1 MRAYSHLPTR
11 AGKKKRKRGG
21 GKKVRQQKEAFDERE
36 AKRQAQRELEQ
47 RTGAEGVFASINAMI
62 GDASQAAAIRR
73 AEAEEA
79 GGAGSGGGGMGG
91 RNAHLFQPPGGA
103 KAAAGSK
110 AAKVGGCWRAAPVC
124 TALVAGCARPP
135 DHHPCGHRGLPDS
148 ASCLLSAPFGSQL
161 QPQSCL
167 SLITPSPPLQEP
179 DRRALASQQDQLAA
193 LRQKVARLG
202 DMAKRNAKDKVQWVW
217 LAGGMGERGS
227 IRRRDGGNREY

>member
-21 GKKVRQQKEAFDERE
+21 GKKARQQKEAFDERE

-110 AAKVGGCWRAAPVC
+110 AAKVGGCWRAVPVC
-124 TALVAGCARPP
+124 TAPVAGCACVP
-135 DHHPCGHRGLPDS
+135 DHRSCGHRLLPDS
-148 ASCLLSAPFGSQL
+148 ASCLAVCTFW
-161 QPQSCL
+161 QPDETLIMISF
-167 SLITPSPPLQEP
+167 SLFPPPHHCRSPT
-179 DRRALASQQDQLAA
+179 A
-193 LRQKVARLG
+193 VH
-202 DMAKRNAKDKVQWVW
+202 
-217 LAGGMGERGS
+217 
-227 IRRRDGGNREY
+227 